1 MNLSY
6 NRRCHSMAISLSNM
20 TPAVLRTPH
29 TSLQPIRT
37 RSVACR
43 VWIETRV
50 LDRNATKEL
59 IPWHAI

>member
-1 MNLSY
+1 
-6 NRRCHSMAISLSNM
+6 MAISLSNM